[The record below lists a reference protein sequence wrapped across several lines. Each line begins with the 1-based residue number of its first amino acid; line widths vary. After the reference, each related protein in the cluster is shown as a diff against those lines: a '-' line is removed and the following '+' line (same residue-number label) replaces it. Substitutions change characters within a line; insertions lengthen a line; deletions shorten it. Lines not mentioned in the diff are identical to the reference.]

1 MDIFIFLESCG
12 KMLQR
17 FKKIMEKFWG
27 KEPFWVGNTAL
38 LTKKKS
44 ETLLEQNN
52 LLLDVNILDDKSYI
66 PSG

>member
-1 MDIFIFLESCG
+1 
-12 KMLQR
+12 
-17 FKKIMEKFWG
+17 MEKFWG
-27 KEPFWVGNTAL
+27 KEPFWVGNAAL